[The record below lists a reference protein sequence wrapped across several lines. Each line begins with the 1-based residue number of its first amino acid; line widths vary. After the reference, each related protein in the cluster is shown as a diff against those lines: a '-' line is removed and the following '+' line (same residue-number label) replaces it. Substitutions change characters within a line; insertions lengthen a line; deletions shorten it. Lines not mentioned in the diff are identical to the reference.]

1 MSGAG
6 ATVVRGLGFALLVP
20 VGILYLASGLVVP
33 LPWLAGMYVLFAGLV
48 AVAVGSRDRPW
59 RVLGVPLAG
68 VVLWG
73 AIVSAGEALLD
84 WTA

>member
-6 ATVVRGLGFALLVP
+6 STVVRGLGFLLLVP

-33 LPWLAGMYVLFAGLV
+33 LPWLAGMYALFAALV
-48 AVAVGSRDRPW
+48 AAAVAFRDRPW
-59 RVLGVPLAG
+59 RVLAVPLVG
-68 VVLWG
+68 VLLWG
-73 AIVSAGEALLD
+73 GIVSAGEALFD

>member
-6 ATVVRGLGFALLVP
+6 STVVRGLGFALLVP

-33 LPWLAGMYVLFAGLV
+33 LPWLAGMYALFAALV
-48 AVAVGSRDRPW
+48 VAAVGFRDRPW
-59 RVLGVPLAG
+59 RVLAVPLVG
-68 VVLWG
+68 VLLWG
-73 AIVSAGEALLD
+73 GIVSAGEALFD